1 MQGADIKG
9 FAIWS
14 VNRDLKSEGP
24 FKYYKNMIG
33 NNKKSNVRQVC
44 ESNVR
49 HHIANT
55 ELETLLTDRE
65 TLKAKVT
72 KDLKISLAGWG
83 IWLES
88 VEITEV
94 RICSKT
100 VFEDL
105 QAVYRSEEELKAL
118 KTNLVTKNQIR
129 LSQAESDFE
138 TQKQAETIET

>member
-1 MQGADIKG
+1 M
-9 FAIWS
+9 
-14 VNRDLKSEGP
+14 
-24 FKYYKNMIG
+24 
-33 NNKKSNVRQVC
+33 
-44 ESNVR
+44 
-49 HHIANT
+49 
-55 ELETLLTDRE
+55 LTDRE

-72 KDLKISLAGWG
+72 KDLKASLAGWG

-88 VEITEV
+88 VEITDV